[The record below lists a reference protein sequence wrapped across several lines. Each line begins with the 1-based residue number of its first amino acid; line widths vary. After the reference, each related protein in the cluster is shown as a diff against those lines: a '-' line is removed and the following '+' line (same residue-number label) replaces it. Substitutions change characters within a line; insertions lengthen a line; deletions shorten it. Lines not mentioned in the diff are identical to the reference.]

1 MSKYLTLAAIA
12 ALVLGG
18 SAAWAHGHC
27 QGHHHGCPG
36 CPQGEPNA
44 GPAARVY
51 DPDSVTTL
59 HGTASAVTVLPA
71 RGGRAGGLH
80 VMLSSEG
87 TESDVHVGPSW
98 YLDREG
104 FRIAKGDVLDVTG
117 SVVDSDGTSFVVA
130 REIKKGGDVLRLRD
144 ERGVPLWAG
153 SRPR

>member
-1 MSKYLTLAAIA
+1 MNKYLTLAAIA

-27 QGHHHGCPG
+27 QGHHRGCPG
-36 CPQGEPNA
+36 CPQGEPNP

-59 HGTASAVTVLPA
+59 HGTATAVTVLPA
-71 RGGRAGGLH
+71 RGGRSGGLH
-80 VMLSSEG
+80 VMLSSEA
-87 TESDVHVGPSW
+87 TERDVHVGPSW

-117 SVVDSDGTSFVVA
+117 SIVDSDGTSFVVA
-130 REIKKGGDVLRLRD
+130 REIKKGGHVLRLRD
-144 ERGVPLWAG
+144 EGGVPLWAG
-153 SRPR
+153 SRTR